1 MDPANL
7 LPAQAATTGLSRSQM
22 IQLALAAAGLVVAIG
37 VVFALGT
44 PHPHA
49 FDTALFARQPMVIQV
64 HILAAVTALMLGL
77 IQFAGPKGTTVHR
90 VIGWGWVLLMIT
102 VAISSFA
109 MLSLGGGISP
119 IHALSAAVLVLVP
132 LGVYAAR
139 RGRVDAHRGY
149 MTGVFVFGLIV
160 AGAFTFVPGRLM
172 WRLFLG

>member
-7 LPAQAATTGLSRSQM
+7 LPAPATPRGLTRSQTV
-22 IQLALAAAGLVVAIG
+22 QLALAAAGVVVAVG
-37 VVFALGT
+37 VIFALGT

-49 FDTALFARQPMVIQV
+49 FDTALFARQPLVIQV
-64 HILAAVTALMLGL
+64 HLLAAVTALMLGL
-77 IQFAGPKGTTVHR
+77 IQFARPKGTTVHR
-90 VIGWGWVLLMIT
+90 VIGWGWVLLMMT
-102 VAISSFA
+102 VSISSFA
-109 MLSLGGGISP
+109 MLGLGIGISP
-119 IHALSAAVLVLVP
+119 IHALSAFVLVVVP

-139 RGRVDAHRGY
+139 RGQVDAHRGY